1 MRAPVRLFLSLLIGL
16 FLEVAFVE
24 LTLLALKRPKREVKN
39 VIKISLV
46 RKVEEV
52 HRIRVEREK
61 GKERK
66 EKTELRRTPTPKVE
80 SREPSKKIEKGTK
93 RREERRGGGLKPLQ
107 GNLPETY
114 LEGVKE
120 AIEEQIFYPLEA
132 IERGIEGEVTVQ
144 FTLNRSGRALECKPL
159 SGDKIL
165 SEATCI
171 AIKSAK
177 FPPIPDEIK
186 NDKLQFQL
194 QIDYSL
200 KRAFR

>member
-1 MRAPVRLFLSLLIGL
+1 MRAPVRLFLSFLIGL

-66 EKTELRRTPTPKVE
+66 EKTELRRTPAPKVE

-93 RREERRGGGLKPLQ
+93 KREKRRGGGLKPLQ

-144 FTLNRSGRALECKPL
+144 FTLDRSGRALECKPL
-159 SGDKIL
+159 SGEKIL

-200 KRAFR
+200 KRAFH